1 MNSNRTGVGEY
12 TYQLLN
18 SIFQIDKTNQYFL
31 FYNSSKDVSKN
42 IPKWEQ
48 DNVRYV
54 GLKWPNKLL
63 NLLLFLKVL
72 KLENLVI
79 KKLFENCKLKI
90 ENLDVW
96 FSPNLNFISL
106 SKKTKLILTVH
117 DLSFEFMP
125 ECFTLK
131 QRLWHWFL
139 RPKKQCQRADIIL
152 VPSDNTK
159 RDIVESCRVVS
170 SKVVKVGHGCKLQI
184 TNYKLQIKDK
194 YILYLGTLEP
204 RKNVETLILAYKK
217 LHNLQLTT
225 YNLVLAGDKGW
236 KSKLTMKLIKNTP
249 NVRFIGYVDEAK
261 KAGVVAMDVMGPAL
275 DMLAHYFHKLPS
287 AEPGLQ
293 YKSARDYFTR
303 TEAIEF
309 TVRHDEGLGLET
321 LNQADIILLGV
332 SRTSKTPLSIYLA
345 YQGYRCANVPV
356 MSGIPVPQKLAEV
369 DRRKIVG
376 LTIAEEKLIAFRSTR
391 LKKMGRP
398 ASEDYAQKEYVGNEL
413 KFAHDLFQTLGV
425 RVVDVTGKSIEE
437 IASEI
442 INDSY
447 FMP

>member
-1 MNSNRTGVGEY
+1 MNVGVDIRCLMNSNRTGVGEY

-261 KAGVVAMDVMGPAL
+261 KAELYQNASLFVFPSLYEGFGLPVLEAMSAGVPVITSNRSSLPEVGGDAVCYVNPNNISDLAEAMKKVLTDE
-275 DMLAHYFHKLPS
+275 KLR
-287 AEPGLQ
+287 Q
-293 YKSARDYFTR
+293 IMIQK
-303 TEAIEF
+303 
-309 TVRHDEGLGLET
+309 GLE
-321 LNQADIILLGV
+321 QAKKFSWEHAAV
-332 SRTSKTPLSIYLA
+332 
-345 YQGYRCANVPV
+345 V
-356 MSGIPVPQKLAEV
+356 
-369 DRRKIVG
+369 
-376 LTIAEEKLIAFRSTR
+376 
-391 LKKMGRP
+391 LK
-398 ASEDYAQKEYVGNEL
+398 NC
-413 KFAHDLFQTLGV
+413 F
-425 RVVDVTGKSIEE
+425 VV
-437 IASEI
+437 
-442 INDSY
+442 
-447 FMP
+447 